1 MIEALA
7 GAATL
12 PSAGVVDVWRVALD
26 MPRARLDELTASL
39 DEHEQRLWARMR
51 VGGDRWA
58 AARGIRRAVLASYS
72 GLTPAA
78 LRFDAGTLGKPRVL
92 GDPTLRFNVSTREGW
107 TVIAVSADREV
118 GVDLEWE
125 GAVRDEVY
133 LAAQFLSPSDQ
144 TAITFAQP
152 AVRRRVFAQA
162 WTRHEALR
170 KAHGLSLESA
180 LPVSE
185 AIACSIPGPEGFAV
199 SVAAQGGD
207 WRIRVREFCEA
218 SPLA

>member
-7 GAATL
+7 AAVTI
-12 PSAGVVDVWRVALD
+12 PRPGIVDVWRVALD
-26 MPRARLDELTASL
+26 VPPDRLRELTDSL
-39 DEHEQRLWARMR
+39 DEHERRLWARMR

-58 AARGIRRAVLASYS
+58 AARGVRRAVLASYC
-72 GLTPAA
+72 GVTPAS
-78 LRFDAGTLGKPRVL
+78 LRFDADALGKPRVL
-92 GDPTLRFNVSTREGW
+92 GDPALCFNVSTREGW
-107 TVIAVSADREV
+107 TVIAVAMDREV

-144 TAITFAQP
+144 TAITFARP
-152 AVRRRVFAQA
+152 ALRRRVFAHA

-170 KAHGLSLESA
+170 KAHGLGLESA
-180 LPVSE
+180 LPSSE

-207 WRIRVREFCEA
+207 WRIRVREFGEA
-218 SPLA
+218 SPLD